1 MSLRI
6 GTRGSALALAQAG
19 AVADLLGGGEL
30 VEIATAG
37 DRGGS
42 GGDKSRWVAE
52 LERALLDGEVD
63 IAVHSAKDVPGELA
77 DGLVIAAVPARA
89 DARDALV
96 GFDSLDAVPAGAR
109 VGTSSPRRASQLRAA
124 REDLEVVAMRG
135 NVDTRLRKLAEGE
148 WDAIVLALAGLQRLG
163 RIAGGTAPEARAD
176 GLPAG
181 SLRVRTFETR
191 EAPACVLDPAAFV
204 PAPGQGALAVE
215 ARAGEEAAVAWID
228 DGPSHARLRAERAV
242 TAALDATCHT
252 PVGAHAEPDGAG
264 LALTAFAGLP
274 DGSAWVRDRLVGTDP
289 EALGREV
296 AERMLAAGA
305 AEILRQAEALA

>member
-37 DRGGS
+37 DRGAS

-63 IAVHSAKDVPGELA
+63 VAVHSAKDVPGELA

-96 GFDSLDAVPAGAR
+96 GFDSLDAVPPGAR
-109 VGTSSPRRASQLRAA
+109 VGTSSLRRAAQLRAA
-124 REDLEVVAMRG
+124 RDDLDVVAMRG
-135 NVDTRLRKLAEGE
+135 NVDTRLGKLAEGE
-148 WDAIVLALAGLQRLG
+148 WDAIVLALAGLERLG
-163 RIAGGTAPEARAD
+163 RVEAD
-176 GLPAG
+176 GR
-181 SLRVRTFETR
+181 SLSVRLAEGR
-191 EAPACVLDPAAFV
+191 ESAACVLDPDAFV

-215 ARAGEEAAVAWID
+215 ARAGEAAEVAGIDDAVA
-228 DGPSHARLRAERAV
+228 HARLRAERAL

-252 PVGAHAEPDGAG
+252 PVGAHAEPAGAG

-274 DGSAWVRDRLVGTDP
+274 DGSAWVRDRREGADP

-296 AERMLAAGA
+296 AERML
-305 AEILRQAEALA
+305 